1 MSKVLLVG
9 AAACA
14 IATGWGAVAQAQT
27 APASSKS
34 TAVGEVV
41 VTAERREASAQKV
54 SIALTVLSGKNLQ
67 KEGVTTV
74 NDLANASPNL
84 EVEPA
89 FGGGQPQFRIR
100 GVGFQDY
107 ASNNAP
113 TVGVYVN
120 EVAYPIPIMTQGAF
134 FDVSRIEVLRGPQGT
149 LYGRNTTGGAVNVIT
164 NQPTSTYH
172 SGFDAEYS
180 SYNNTHLEGYVS
192 GPIAQDLTARLA
204 AFTDQGGAY
213 QFNEVTGQ
221 KFGNADKFGERLLLD
236 WTPTAKFTAKF
247 EFHAAQDHS
256 DGDALYIFQS
266 TNPAVGAPLYQKS
279 ANRFAT
285 DWSID
290 PFFAKDIGVSDNAAP
305 FRHNDSWGVSLN
317 TSYDLGG
324 ANLSNIISYDY
335 LNRHEFQDWAPGP
348 IPTADSYF
356 HSVPQVVSDELRL
369 TSNGNGPLSWITGLY
384 YSHQDLN
391 EEYASDFYDVY
402 GVAGEVFY
410 DQKVDSIAG
419 FGQAD
424 YKVTDQIDLIGG
436 LRLEHETRAMDDF
449 HNQYL
454 AGAFVIPQVPPTNV
468 STSMTPLTG
477 KVAAEYR
484 PMTDLMLYVS
494 VSKGVKSGGFT
505 AYNTGTVQGISPFK
519 PETLWAYEGGFKWT
533 LPDRV
538 HFDVSAFHYD
548 YTDEQVLGAIGGAGG
563 TIIGHFV
570 NAPKSH
576 IDGVEGEL
584 SGEILPHLNVSQQLG
599 YKIGTYD
606 SFPNYQIPGTLTTI
620 SLSGTKIPFPQF
632 SYEGDVSYW
641 VPVTDGY
648 KLEGDINY
656 SYHDTYPSWL
666 DRINPG
672 VSYKL
677 PSYWLANLNLTL
689 SPVHGNWTLGL
700 FLDNAFDTQYD
711 LTRNFFIPNANIADP
726 GRPRSF
732 GARVTANF

>member
-1 MSKVLLVG
+1 MTRTLFAG
-9 AAACA
+9 AAVCA
-14 IATGWGAVAQAQT
+14 IIAGWSAGARAQT
-27 APASSKS
+27 APTPKA

-41 VTAERREASAQKV
+41 VTAERRETSSQKV
-54 SIALTVLSGKNLQ
+54 SISLTVLSGKNLQ
-67 KEGVTTV
+67 KEGVVTV
-74 NDLANASPNL
+74 NDLANASPSL

-89 FGGGQPQFRIR
+89 FGGGQPEFRIR

-120 EVAYPIPIMTQGAF
+120 EVAFPIPIMTQGSF

-172 SGFDAEYS
+172 SGVDAEYS

-204 AFTDQGGAY
+204 AFTDQGGGY
-213 QFNEVTGQ
+213 EFNDVTGQ
-221 KFGNADKFGERLLLD
+221 KFGNAHKYGERFLLN
-236 WTPTAKFTAKF
+236 WSPTAKFTAKL
-247 EFHAAQDHS
+247 EVHAAQDRS
-256 DGDALYIFQS
+256 DGDGLYIFQ
-266 TNPAVGAPLYQKS
+266 TTPASVGAPIYKAS
-279 ANRFAT
+279 TNRFAT
-285 DWSID
+285 DWSVD
-290 PFFAKDIGVSDNAAP
+290 PFFAKDIGISTDQAP

-324 ANLSNIISYDY
+324 VDLVNIISYDY
-335 LNRHEFQDWAPGP
+335 MNRHEFQDWAPGP
-348 IPTADSYF
+348 IPTADTYF
-356 HSVPQVVSDELRL
+356 HSVPQVFSDELRL
-369 TSNGNGPLSWITGLY
+369 ISNGNGPLSWISGLY

-391 EEYASDFYDVY
+391 EEYASDFLDIY

-419 FGQAD
+419 FGQAT
-424 YKVTDQIDLIGG
+424 YALTDQVNLIGG
-436 LRLEHETRAMDDF
+436 LRLEHETRDMDDF
-449 HNQYL
+449 HNFYL
-454 AGAFVIPQVPPTNV
+454 AGASSFPQVTPTSV

-477 KVAAEYR
+477 KVGAEYR
-484 PMTDLMLYVS
+484 PLTDLMLYVS
-494 VSKGVKSGGFT
+494 ISKGVKSGGFT

-538 HFDVSAFHYD
+538 HFDVAAYHYD

-576 IDGVEGEL
+576 IDGVEAEL
-584 SGEILPHLNVSQQLG
+584 SGEIFPHLNISQQVG
-599 YKIGTYD
+599 YKVGTYD
-606 SFPNYQIPGTLTTI
+606 NFPNYQIPGTLTMI
-620 SLSGTKIPFPQF
+620 SLSGTKIPFPRA
-632 SYEGDVSYW
+632 SYEGDLSYW
-641 VPVTDGY
+641 VPIAGDY
-648 KLEGDINY
+648 KLEGDFNY

-677 PSYWLANLNLTL
+677 PSYWLANANLTV
-689 SPVHGNWTLGL
+689 SPAQGKWSLGV
-700 FLDNAFDTQYD
+700 FVDNVFDTKYD
-711 LTRNFFIPNANIADP
+711 LTRNFFIPQANVADP
-726 GRPRSF
+726 GRPRTV
-732 GARVTANF
+732 GARVTASF

>member
-1 MSKVLLVG
+1 MSRVLLVG

-27 APASSKS
+27 ASASSTKA

-164 NQPTSTYH
+164 NQPTSTFH

-221 KFGNADKFGERLLLD
+221 KFGNADKFGERLLLN

-317 TSYDLGG
+317 TSYDLGV
-324 ANLSNIISYDY
+324 ADLSNIISYDY

-348 IPTADSYF
+348 IPTADTYF

-391 EEYASDFYDVY
+391 EEYESDFS
-402 GVAGEVFY
+402 GTALGVFY
-410 DQKVDSIAG
+410 DQKVDSIAA
-419 FGQAD
+419 FSQAN
-424 YKVTDQIDLIGG
+424 YKLTDQVNLIGG
-436 LRLEHETRAMDDF
+436 LRIEHETRDMDDF
-449 HNQYL
+449 HDAIL
-454 AGAFVIPQVPPTNV
+454 AGSAAPSGAIVPATNA
-468 STSMTPLTG
+468 SISMTPLTG
-477 KVAAEYR
+477 KIGIEYR
-484 PMTDLMLYVS
+484 PVTDLMFYAS
-494 VSKGVKSGGFT
+494 ISKGVKSGGFT
-505 AYNTGTVQGISPFK
+505 AYNTFNAVGISPFK

-538 HFDVSAFHYD
+538 HVDAAAFHYD
-548 YTDEQVLGAIGGAGG
+548 YTDEQVLGAIAGTGGS
-563 TIIGHFV
+563 IIGHFV
-570 NAPKSH
+570 NVPKSH
-576 IDGVEGEL
+576 IDGVEAEI
-584 SGEILPHLNVSQQLG
+584 SGEILPRLTISQQVG
-599 YKIGTYD
+599 YKVGTYD
-606 SFPNYQIPGTLTTI
+606 SFPYYEIPTTGAFI
-620 SLSGTKIPFPQF
+620 NLSHTNIPFPRA

-641 VPVTDGY
+641 TPIAGDY
-648 KLEGDINY
+648 KLEGDFNY

-666 DRINPG
+666 DMINPG

-677 PSYWLANLNLTL
+677 PAYWLANLNLTL

-700 FLDNAFDTQYD
+700 FLDNAFDTNYD
-711 LTRNFFIPNANIADP
+711 LTRNFFIPNANVADP

>member
-9 AAACA
+9 AAVCA
-14 IATGWGAVAQAQT
+14 IATGWGAAAQAQT
-27 APASSKS
+27 ASASSKS

-180 SYNNTHLEGYVS
+180 SYNNAHLEGYVS

-221 KFGNADKFGERLLLD
+221 KFGNANKFGERLLLD
-236 WTPTAKFTAKF
+236 WTPTDKFTAKF

-256 DGDALYIFQS
+256 DGDGLYIFQA
-266 TNPAVGAPLYQKS
+266 TNPALGAPLYQKS
-279 ANRFAT
+279 TNRFAT
-285 DWSID
+285 DWAID
-290 PFFAKDIGVSDNAAP
+290 PFFAKDIGVSPNAAP
-305 FRHNDSWGVSLN
+305 FRHNDSWGASLN

-324 ANLSNIISYDY
+324 ASLSNIVSYDY

-348 IPTADSYF
+348 LPTADSYF

-391 EEYASDFYDVY
+391 EEYASDFYDIY

-419 FGQAD
+419 FGQAT
-424 YKVTDQIDLIGG
+424 YAVTDQINLIGG
-436 LRLEHETRAMDDF
+436 LRLEHETRDLDDF

-454 AGAFVIPQVPPTNV
+454 AGAAVIPQVTPTNV
-468 STSMTPLTG
+468 GTSMTPLTG

-538 HFDVSAFHYD
+538 HLNASAFHYD

-606 SFPNYQIPGTLTTI
+606 NFPNYQIPGTLTTI

-641 VPVTDGY
+641 VPVTDDY

-677 PSYWLANLNLTL
+677 PSYWIANINLTL

-700 FLDNAFDTQYD
+700 FLDNAFDTNYD

-726 GRPRSF
+726 CRPRSI